1 MLKKLL
7 LDMGVTMK
15 LYLISYLVTFSIET
29 IPSLSKDTI
38 DFLSYFEIITII
50 IFTFE
55 YIVRIYISE
64 KRLSYIF
71 SFYGLI
77 DLLAILPFYLAFFID
92 LRSLKIFRL
101 FRLFR
106 LFKLIRYNQKIKKL
120 KKALQNAKEEFI
132 IFFVLTMMMFYISS
146 IGIYYFENQAQ
157 PEVFSSIFESMWWAV
172 ATLTTVGYGDVYPIT
187 IGGKIFTTII
197 LLIGL
202 GIVGIPAGIIASSL
216 TEINQDKI
224 LKK

>member
-1 MLKKLL
+1 
-7 LDMGVTMK
+7 MK